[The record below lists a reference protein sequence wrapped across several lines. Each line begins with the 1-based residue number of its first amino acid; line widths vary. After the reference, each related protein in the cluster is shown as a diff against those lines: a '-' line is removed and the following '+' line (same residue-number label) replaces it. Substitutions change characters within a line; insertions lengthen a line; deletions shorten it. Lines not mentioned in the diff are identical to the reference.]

1 MKPCPYC
8 RLVPGALGVGLFGNG
23 RTMSSWACE
32 SCQAGVDRALAS
44 MAVLRAVQRGAVHPG
59 ILTTQVR

>member
-8 RLVPGALGVGLFGNG
+8 RLVPGVLRVGLIGND
-23 RTMSSWACE
+23 RTMPSWACE

-44 MAVLRAVQRGAVHPG
+44 MAVLRAIQRGALHPG
-59 ILTTQVR
+59 ILTTRVR